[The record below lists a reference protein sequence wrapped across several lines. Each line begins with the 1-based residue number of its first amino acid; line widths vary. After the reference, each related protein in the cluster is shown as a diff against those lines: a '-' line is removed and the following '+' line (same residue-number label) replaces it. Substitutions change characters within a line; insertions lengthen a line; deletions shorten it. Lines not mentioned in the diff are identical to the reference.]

1 MKFKIE
7 KMTVENLPEIMEVM
21 EDAHKSVGKQEW
33 FVADEEAYVK
43 QVLEGKGFLVGA
55 REEES
60 RELAGFF
67 MVFYPEAQNNL
78 GQYAGLTGEEL
89 GKVVYMDSAAVKESY
104 RGNRLQGQMLQEAER
119 LLKEQQKKQR
129 QNVQYCMCTVHPDN
143 HSSLHTMEKNGYEIV
158 SREKLYGGLDRY
170 VLCKKSFL

>member
-1 MKFKIE
+1 MKFQIQ

-21 EDAHKSVGKQEW
+21 QDAHKSVGKQEW
-33 FVADEEAYVK
+33 FVTDEEAYVK

-78 GQYAGLTGEEL
+78 GQYAGLIGEEL
-89 GKVVYMDSAAVKESY
+89 GKVVYMDSAAVKKAY

-129 QNVQYCMCTVHPDN
+129 KNVQYCICTVHPDN